1 MKRVI
6 FRVFLDVRILKE
18 QFYIVINRIFLWT
31 AGVKVGKGVQIRG
44 PLRLIIKGD
53 PKNIVIGDHFI
64 CTGPLELYNREHG
77 RIVIASN
84 VVFDGDIAICA
95 AQSSNVR
102 FEEGVRVSPDFTCNA
117 GANVTVGRKT
127 LIARNVS
134 INSSDHRIARGM
146 DIQDQGFVHGAIT
159 IKDDVWLG
167 ANVCV
172 NKGVTIG
179 AGSVIGANAVVAS
192 DIDDNAIA
200 VGVPAKTVKFRE

>member
-1 MKRVI
+1 MIVYTIFLGVRKLREQVYVVI
-6 FRVFLDVRILKE
+6 NRVFL
-18 QFYIVINRIFLWT
+18 WA
-31 AGVKVGKGVQIRG
+31 AGVRFGKGVQIKG

-53 PKNIVIGDHFI
+53 PKNIVIGDYFV
-64 CTGPLELYNREHG
+64 CTGPLELYNREQG

-95 AQSSNVR
+95 AQESNVR
-102 FEEGVRVSPDFTCNA
+102 FEEGVRVSPDFICNA
-117 GANVTVGRKT
+117 GADVTIGRKT

-146 DIQDQGFVHGAIT
+146 DIQDQGFLHGAIT
-159 IKDDVWLG
+159 IKEDVWLG

-179 AGSVIGANAVVAS
+179 AGSVVGANAVVTS
-192 DIDDNAIA
+192 DIEDNAIA